1 MKKILKEADQ
11 TMDLWQAI
19 LSEKI
24 LQNQTGIKKWLNMNV
39 SKLDR

>member
-1 MKKILKEADQ
+1 
-11 TMDLWQAI
+11 MDLWQAI

-24 LQNQTGIKKWLNMNV
+24 LQNQTGIKKWLNMKV